1 MPAENYL
8 KISNRPP
15 ALRSLIQKYADHPE
29 LGVFA
34 KQALSARSWPEI
46 DKKAVSEIF
55 SGMIKAVISGQLDAT
70 AAASQ
75 AEQQVTDLMKARR

>member
-1 MPAENYL
+1 
-8 KISNRPP
+8 
-15 ALRSLIQKYADHPE
+15 LIQKYSDHPD

-55 SGMIKAVISGQLDAT
+55 SQMIKAAISGQLDA
-70 AAASQ
+70 AAAATQ